1 MEWIWILVPLSLV
14 VALAIGWVFGWA
26 ARQGQFEDL
35 ESHGIKML
43 DDDDSAERAVKLH
56 RDRQ

>member
-14 VALAIGWVFGWA
+14 VAMAIGWVFGWA
-26 ARQGQFEDL
+26 ARRGQFEDL
-35 ESHGIKML
+35 ESHGLKML
-43 DDDDSAERAVKLH
+43 DDDDSPTRAAEFH